1 MERQRPLITLN
12 MASSID
18 GKITTFQ
25 REKLRF
31 SSDQDR
37 ELMEDLRS
45 RADAILIGAG
55 TLDADDPPLILRIP
69 EYQLQRQKL
78 GKRTVNPINI
88 VVSANL
94 DFPIEDSD
102 FFNCP
107 ATERLVFT
115 TTAAPRSSRIKL
127 SKYAHIIELAPTIS
141 RDVNLRVMV
150 QVMYK
155 LKIRSLLLEGG
166 GNLNFAMLNHGL
178 VDEIYLTLCPYVIG
192 GMMSPTS
199 VDGSGFSKELVKR
212 LQLESSR
219 VGSQGEL
226 FLKYKVK
233 NHEPVIVEPS
243 QMFRKGYVMH

>member
-1 MERQRPLITLN
+1 

-18 GKITTFQ
+18 GKITTFR

-45 RADAILIGAG
+45 RVDAILIGAG
-55 TLDADDPPLILRIP
+55 TLNADDPPLILRIP
-69 EYQLQRQKL
+69 EYQLQRQRF
-78 GKRTVNPINI
+78 GKRTVNPINV

-94 DFPIEDSD
+94 DFVVEDSD

-107 ATERLVFT
+107 ATEKLVFT

-141 RDVNLRVMV
+141 GDVNLRVMA
-150 QVMYK
+150 QVMHK

-166 GNLNFAMLNHGL
+166 GSLNFSMLNEGL
-178 VDEIYLTLCPYVIG
+178 VDEIYLTLCPFVIG
-192 GMMSPTS
+192 GLMSPTS
-199 VDGSGFSKELVKR
+199 FDGDGFSKELVKKVE
-212 LQLESSR
+212 LESSR

-233 NHEPVIVEPS
+233 NHEPVIVKPS
-243 QMFRKGYVMH
+243 ATFRKGYVMH